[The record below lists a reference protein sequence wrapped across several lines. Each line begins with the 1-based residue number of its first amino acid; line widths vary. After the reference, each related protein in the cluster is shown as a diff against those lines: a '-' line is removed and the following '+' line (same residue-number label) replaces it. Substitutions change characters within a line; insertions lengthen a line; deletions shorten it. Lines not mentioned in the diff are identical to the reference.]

1 MKRNIEV
8 EIFGKKYK
16 VRYKS
21 IAWYVIMILDGIYWF
36 TLCAFLIFDIWAFIS
51 LLILFLD

>member
-8 EIFGKKYK
+8 EIFGKKYT